1 MVLPCLGRAKAVAFF
16 ESASVADMSLS
27 NSSTSSCVAARR
39 TCVYI
44 YIYMYAAH
52 LRVEVGRRVLL
63 GELPVMGG
71 TVWTHP
77 SLRIAH
83 VGQHHTEAL
92 QDYLHLTATQ

>member
-1 MVLPCLGRAKAVAFF
+1 MCFKRVFSLPGGKTTL
-16 ESASVADMSLS
+16 L
-27 NSSTSSCVAARR
+27 
-39 TCVYI
+39 
-44 YIYMYAAH
+44 
-52 LRVEVGRRVLL
+52 RVLL